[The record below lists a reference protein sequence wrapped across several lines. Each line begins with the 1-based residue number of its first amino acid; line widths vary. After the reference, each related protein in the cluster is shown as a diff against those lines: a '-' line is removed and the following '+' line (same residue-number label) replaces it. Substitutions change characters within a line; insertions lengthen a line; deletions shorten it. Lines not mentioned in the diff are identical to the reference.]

1 MIRDSMIVAGI
12 DIGKQW
18 LDIACHT
25 SGQAL
30 RVENTPAGH
39 RKAAD
44 WLSERRVERVGLEAS
59 GGYERGVAAA
69 LRKADFAVVLLQ
81 PRQVRAFALFR
92 LKLAKNDRLDAA
104 LIAHCTAELDDIR
117 AAPDPRLEPLAEHL
131 RLIEQLETDLAR
143 ARTRAEAYHVPRLK
157 RALVREADRL
167 AARVKAELLLL
178 GKAVAA
184 SADLAQ
190 RLALVESVQGIG
202 RRTALT
208 LLILM
213 PELGRL
219 TRGEVASLAG
229 LAPFDRDSGQY
240 HGQRRIAGGRHRVRR
255 ALYAAALPASFR
267 WNPALVD
274 IYKRLRTNGKNHKQ
288 ALTACARKLLTYAN
302 AVLARGSQWAPAHNG
317 C

>member
-1 MIRDSMIVAGI
+1 MVSDSMVTAGI
-12 DIGKQW
+12 DIGKTW
-18 LDIACHT
+18 LDIACHP
-25 SGQAL
+25 SGLAM

-39 RKAAD
+39 RVVAD
-44 WLSERRVERVGLEAS
+44 WLRQQQVARVGLEAS
-59 GGYERGVAAA
+59 GGYERGVTAA
-69 LRKADFAVVLLQ
+69 LRGAGFPVVVLQ

-104 LIAHCTAELDDIR
+104 LIAHCTAEIETVR

-131 RLIEQLETDLAR
+131 RLVEQLEGDLAR
-143 ARTRAEAYHVPRLK
+143 ARTRAEAYRVPRLK

-167 AARVKAELLLL
+167 AARVKAELLLI

-184 SADLAQ
+184 IADLAH
-190 RLALVESVQGIG
+190 RLTLVESVQGIG
-202 RRTALT
+202 RRTALS
-208 LLILM
+208 LVILM

-219 TRGEVASLAG
+219 TRAEVASLAG

-240 HGQRRIAGGRHRVRR
+240 RGQRRIQGGRHRVRR

-274 IYKRLRTNGKNHKQ
+274 AYKRLRAAGKNHKQ
-288 ALTACARKLLTYAN
+288 ALTACARKLLIYAN
-302 AVLARGSQWAPAHNG
+302 TVLARQQEWQPSR
-317 C
+317 

>member
-1 MIRDSMIVAGI
+1 MTDDSMVVAGI
-12 DIGKQW
+12 DIGKLT
-18 LDIACHT
+18 LDIACHP
-25 SGQAL
+25 SGMAM
-30 RVENTPAGH
+30 RVDNSAAGH
-39 RKAAD
+39 AALVR
-44 WLSERRVERVGLEAS
+44 WLTQQGVTRIGLEAS
-59 GGYERGVAAA
+59 GGYERNVTAA
-69 LRKADFAVVLLQ
+69 LRAAGFEVAVLQ

-104 LIAHCTAELDDIR
+104 LIARCTAELDMVR

-131 RLIEQLETDLAR
+131 RLIEQFEADLAR

-157 RALVREADRL
+157 KALVREATRL

-178 GKAVAA
+178 GKAVGAI
-184 SADLAQ
+184 ADLARRMTLIQ
-190 RLALVESVQGIG
+190 SVQGIG

-208 LLILM
+208 LVILM
-213 PELGRL
+213 PELGYL

-240 HGQRRIAGGRHRVRR
+240 RGQRHITGGRHRVRR

-274 IYKRLRTNGKNHKQ
+274 IYKRLRDNGKNHKQ
-288 ALTACARKLLTYAN
+288 ALTACARKLLTFAN
-302 AVLARGSQWAPAHNG
+302 ATVAKGAEWIPQT
-317 C
+317 